1 MDEQDSED
9 ERVDDFAI
17 RYKAQ
22 KIVDVAIRSP
32 SSAGAADV
40 LLGIARDQAAIGASI
55 CM

>member
-9 ERVDDFAI
+9 ELVDEFAR

-22 KIVDVAIRSP
+22 KTVDVAMRSP

>member
-9 ERVDDFAI
+9 ERVDEFAR

-22 KIVDVAIRSP
+22 KTVDVAMRSP

-40 LLGIARDQAAIGASI
+40 LLGIARHQAAKGASI

>member
-22 KIVDVAIRSP
+22 KIVDVAMRSP

-40 LLGIARDQAAIGASI
+40 LLGIARYQAAVGASI
-55 CM
+55 RM

>member
-9 ERVDDFAI
+9 ELVVDFAR

-22 KIVDVAIRSP
+22 KTVDVAMRSP

-40 LLGIARDQAAIGASI
+40 LLGIARHQAAKGSSI
-55 CM
+55 RM

>member
-9 ERVDDFAI
+9 ELVDEFSR

-22 KIVDVAIRSP
+22 KTVDVAMRTP

-40 LLGIARDQAAIGASI
+40 LLGIARYQAAVGASI
-55 CM
+55 RM

>member
-9 ERVDDFAI
+9 ELVDEFAR

-22 KIVDVAIRSP
+22 KTVDVAMRSP

-40 LLGIARDQAAIGASI
+40 LLGIAQYQAAVGASI
-55 CM
+55 RM